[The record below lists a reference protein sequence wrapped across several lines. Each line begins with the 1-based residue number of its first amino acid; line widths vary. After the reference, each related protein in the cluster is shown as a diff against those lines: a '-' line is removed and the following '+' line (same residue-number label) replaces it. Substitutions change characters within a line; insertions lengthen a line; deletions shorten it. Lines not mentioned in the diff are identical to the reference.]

1 MSMRVRLVTESRNT
15 FSIEPVSSGP
25 LATAVAAG
33 PFCVLVGQIFN
44 LPTAMVGQICN
55 LPI

>member
-1 MSMRVRLVTESRNT
+1 MRVRLVTESRNT